1 MKALM
6 PRLMAGVLVAT
17 ALGLGL
23 APAGAQQAP
32 APSKDGEQFTAA
44 QLAAAKAAIVA
55 SQSTVAFDDILPAVA
70 TRTKTLFTRSNPLI
84 AADIDTVTDQVAIKL
99 AARRP
104 DLDRLIEE
112 VWARRFSIDE
122 MNQIAAFFNSPVGVK
137 FAQFSPEIAAM
148 SLGAAR
154 QWEDQ
159 LSTEMVV
166 MVRDELR
173 KQGHN
178 L

>member
-6 PRLMAGVLVAT
+6 PRLVAGALVAA
-17 ALGLGL
+17 ALAGGA
-23 APAGAQQAP
+23 APVFAQQAAAP
-32 APSKDGEQFTAA
+32 AKAEAPLTPEQI
-44 QLAAAKAAIVA
+44 AAAKAAIDA
-55 SQSTVAFDDILPAVA
+55 SQSTYGFDDILPSVA
-70 TRTKTLFTRSNPLI
+70 SRTKALFTRSNPLM
-84 AADIDTVTDQVAIKL
+84 AADIDAVTDQVAIKL

-104 DLDRLIEE
+104 DLDTLIEG
-112 VWARRFSIDE
+112 VWARRFTVDE
-122 MNQIAAFFNSPVGVK
+122 LNQIAAFFNSPVGAK
-137 FAQFSPEIAAM
+137 FAKLSPEIAAM

-173 KQGHN
+173 KRGHE

>member
-6 PRLMAGVLVAT
+6 PRLVAGALIAA
-17 ALGLGL
+17 ALGAGL
-23 APAGAQQAP
+23 APASAQQAP
-32 APSKDGEQFTAA
+32 AAPKEEQLTPE
-44 QLAAAKAAIVA
+44 QPAAAKEAIIA
-55 SQSTVAFDDILPAVA
+55 SQSTLAFDDVLPAVA
-70 TRTKTLFTRSNPLI
+70 ARTKALFTRTNPLL
-84 AADIDTVTDQVAIKL
+84 AADIDAVTDQVALQLVAK
-99 AARRP
+99 RP
-104 DLDRLIEE
+104 ELDTLIEG
-112 VWARRFSIDE
+112 VWARRFTIPE
-122 MNQIAAFFNSPVGVK
+122 LKQIADFFNSPVGVK
-137 FAQFSPEIAAM
+137 FARLSPEIAAM

-173 KQGHN
+173 KRGHN